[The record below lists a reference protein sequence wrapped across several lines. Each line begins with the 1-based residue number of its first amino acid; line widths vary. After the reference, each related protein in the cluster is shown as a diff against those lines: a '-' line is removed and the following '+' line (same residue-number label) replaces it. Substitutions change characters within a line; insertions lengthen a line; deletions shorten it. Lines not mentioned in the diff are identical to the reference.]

1 MCFVLYAGTIKPIPR
16 KEWQKDAPDLS
27 VETLGDREAPI
38 KTHFKSPEVQYIG
51 STSGCGCD
59 FPHIMNQNG
68 EWPVPWDEV
77 RDPHQ
82 VDVEQRNRGA
92 LVKFL
97 REIQEPSV
105 ELYGVWDGNFDFS
118 EAPKVSE
125 VISLE
130 QMLDPNF
137 YFKEQGF
144 YTVQIENGANID

>member
-1 MCFVLYAGTIKPIPR
+1 MCFVLYTGTIKPIPR
-16 KEWQKDAPDLS
+16 KEWQRDAPDLS
-27 VETLGDREAPI
+27 VEKLSDREDAI

-59 FPHIMNQNG
+59 FPHVMYQNG
-68 EWPVPWDEV
+68 EWPVPWDEAKYP
-77 RDPHQ
+77 DQ
-82 VDVEQRNRGA
+82 VAVEQRNREA

-97 REIQEPSV
+97 REIREPSV
-105 ELYGVWDGNFDFS
+105 ELYGVWDGDFDFS

-130 QMLDPNF
+130 QILDPNF

-144 YTVQIENGANID
+144 YTVQIEGHVNVQ